1 MRYRP
6 FSPAVRARRRE
17 TLPRPALTG
26 DLPVLAARE
35 EILSTLSRHPVTII
49 CGETGSGK
57 TTQIPQLC
65 LLLERG
71 VEGLIGCTQPR
82 RVAARSVAQRL
93 AQELGT
99 RLGEAVGYQV
109 RFHDQVSDRSFI
121 KVMTEGI
128 LLAEIAHDPDLR
140 RYDTLILDEV
150 HERSLNMDFLMGYL
164 KGLLPRRPDLK
175 VVLTSATLEAERLSA
190 HFDQAPVIE
199 VSGRTWPVEIRWRPI
214 EAPSEGE
221 TDDDED
227 RDLQALLD
235 AVDELGDLHARG
247 DILIFLPGERDIR
260 QAAEALRKHHP
271 PHTEILP
278 LYARQSQAEQDRVF
292 QTGTGR
298 RIVLATNVAETS
310 LTVPGIH
317 FVIDTGL
324 ARVNRYS
331 LRTKVTQLRVEK
343 ISQAAARQRAGR
355 CGRVAAG
362 ICIRLY
368 DEVDFSARPP
378 FTTPEIL
385 RTSLASVILRLAH
398 LGLGSLDTLPLL
410 DSPTPRAIEEGYR
423 LLHELGAMDETRALT
438 RLGRELAPLP
448 LDPRLGRMVLAARE
462 LDCLREILVL
472 VAAMSA
478 QDPRT
483 RPPDDRTRA
492 DAHHAQFLQAG
503 SEFLALLQIWDK
515 IQEAFRHR
523 KSGRQLAHF
532 CQRNYLSPARVRE
545 WRELHGQLVGLM
557 AERQWLPNDSPAPPE
572 SIHRALLCGL
582 LGQIGQWDR
591 EAQNYLGPRGIRF
604 RIPSGVRGKERPR
617 WVMAAELAE
626 TEGIQARLLASIQPE
641 WVEAAAGTLVQR
653 SYGDPYWD
661 PQGEQT
667 NAYEKVTLYGL
678 TLVARRPVRYG
689 PIAPH
694 EARRVFIQHGLVA
707 GELKRHPPFLVHN
720 LATMAEV
727 LALEHKGRRQGVLI
741 PEEDL
746 CAFYEDRLPLEV
758 WSAQR
763 LHHWLRERTPE
774 HPDPLL
780 MTREFLMRH
789 AAGDITEIQFP
800 DHFSWKGRDWPL
812 TYRFEPGHPLDGVT
826 LTLPLLALSLLE
838 DAPLDWLVPGL
849 IREKIAF
856 LLKKLPGTLRRTL
869 VPLPP
874 TVTAF
879 LERHGPTRGTLLLQ
893 LTDFVRQRSGQTV
906 SAEDW
911 ATPPEHLKMR
921 LVLTDET
928 GQEIASGRDPD
939 LLRAQWNNPLHHA
952 LSSQEGPDWIRKGL
966 TRWDFEELAGSRTL
980 TRAGIVLTVYP
991 GLVDRG
997 QTVDLVA
1004 FDDQEEALAS
1014 TRAGIRR
1021 LAQLS
1026 LAPLRPKGTNALP
1039 DLLPILPEFSRL
1051 AQNGDPVTADTLLD
1065 LLLQQVLRQWL
1076 PDEVVPPRTRIDFQ
1090 HRLLSLKGNL
1100 SQSLKA
1106 QVALFHDI
1114 FMRHRD
1120 VAQRLTQL
1128 SRQPGLA
1135 GPLKELE
1142 HRRQRLVNLTT
1153 LRTTPPARLAH
1164 FPRYLHAMEIRLEK
1178 LPRDPAGDSRKN
1190 TDLMRLERRWADTLQ
1205 RRGPSPALEEFR
1217 WLLEELHCS
1226 LFAQSLKTPYPVSVP
1241 RLEKFWENHV
1251 KPG

>member
-1 MRYRP
+1 LA
-6 FSPAVRARRRE
+6 S
-17 TLPRPALTG
+17 

-35 EILSTLSRHPVTII
+35 EILSAVSRHPVTIV

-57 TTQIPQLC
+57 TTQLPQLC

-128 LLAEIAHDPDLR
+128 LLAEIAHDPELR

-164 KGLLPRRPDLK
+164 KCLLPRRPELK
-175 VVLTSATLEAERLSA
+175 VVLTSATLEAERLST
-190 HFDQAPVIE
+190 HFGQAPVIE

-214 EAPSEGE
+214 EAPTEEE
-221 TDDDED
+221 TDDED
-227 RDLQALLD
+227 RALQALLN

-260 QAAEALRKHHP
+260 KTAEALRKHHP

-292 QTGTGR
+292 QAGTGR
-298 RIVLATNVAETS
+298 RIVLSTNVAETS

-368 DEVDFSARPP
+368 GEVDFAARPP

-423 LLHELGAMDETRALT
+423 LLHELGAMDETRILT
-438 RLGRELAPLP
+438 QLGRELAPLP
-448 LDPRLGRMVLAARE
+448 LDPRLGRMVLAARD
-462 LDCLREILVL
+462 LGCLREILVL
-472 VAAMSA
+472 VAALSV
-478 QDPRT
+478 QDPRM
-483 RPPDDRTRA
+483 RPSDDRSRA
-492 DAHHAQFLQAG
+492 DAHHAQFLQTG
-503 SEFLALLQIWDK
+503 SEFQALLQIWDK
-515 IQEAFRHR
+515 VQEAFRHR
-523 KSGRQLAHF
+523 KSGRQLVHF

-545 WRELHGQLVGLM
+545 WRELHGQLAGLM
-557 AERQWLPNDSPAPPE
+557 AERQWLPNESPAPPE
-572 SIHRALLCGL
+572 SIHRALLGGL

-604 RIPSGVRGKERPR
+604 RITSGGRGKERPR

-626 TEGIQARLLASIQPE
+626 TEGIQARLVAPLQPE
-641 WVEAAAGTLVQR
+641 WIEVAAGPLVQR

-661 PQGEQT
+661 PQGEQV

-707 GELKRHPPFLVHN
+707 GELKKPPPFLVHN

-746 CAFYEDRLPLEV
+746 CAFYEDCLPLEV

-763 LHHWLRERTPE
+763 LNHWLRERTPGN
-774 HPDPLL
+774 PDPLL

-800 DHFSWKGRDWPL
+800 DHFSWGGQDWPL

-826 LTLPLLALSLLE
+826 LTLPLPVLSLM
-838 DAPLDWLVPGL
+838 DNAPLDWLVPGL
-849 IREKIAF
+849 IREKITY
-856 LLKKLPGTLRRTL
+856 LLKKLPGTLRRAL

-879 LERHGPTRGTLLLQ
+879 LERHGPVRGALLPQ
-893 LTDFVRQRSGQTV
+893 LSHFVRQRSGQAV
-906 SAEDW
+906 SPEDW
-911 ATPPEHLKMR
+911 PSPPEHLKMR
-921 LVLTDET
+921 LLLTDEA
-928 GQEIASGRDPD
+928 GQEIASGRDLD
-939 LLRAQWNNPLHHA
+939 LLRAQWNNPLLRT
-952 LSSQEGPDWIRKGL
+952 LSSEKEPDWVRKGL
-966 TRWDFEELAGSRTL
+966 TRWDFEELSGPRTL
-980 TRAGIVLTVYP
+980 VRAGIVLTVYP

-1004 FDDQEEALAS
+1004 FDDQGEALAG
-1014 TRAGIRR
+1014 TREGIRR
-1021 LAQLS
+1021 LAHLS
-1026 LAPLRPKGTNALP
+1026 LAPLRLKGSNTLP
-1039 DLLPILPEFSRL
+1039 DLLPLLPEFARL
-1051 AQNGDPVTADTLLD
+1051 AKNGDPVTADTLFD

-1076 PDEVVPPRTRIDFQ
+1076 PDEGVPPHTRTEFQ
-1090 HRLLSLKGNL
+1090 HRLQTLKGSL
-1100 SQSLKA
+1100 GQSLKT

-1114 FMRHRD
+1114 FTRHRN
-1120 VAQRLTQL
+1120 VVQRLAQL
-1128 SRQPGLA
+1128 SRQPDLA
-1135 GPLKELE
+1135 GPLNELE
-1142 HRRQRLVNLTT
+1142 HRRQCLMNFTT
-1153 LRTTPPARLAH
+1153 LRTTPPAKLAN

-1178 LPRDPAGDSRKN
+1178 LPRDLAGDIRKN
-1190 TDLMRLERRWADTLQ
+1190 TDLMRLERRWADTLR

-1217 WLLEELHCS
+1217 WLLEELHCA
-1226 LFAQSLKTPYPVSVP
+1226 LFAQSLKTPHPVSVP
-1241 RLEKFWENHV
+1241 RLEKFWENHG
-1251 KPG
+1251 KSG